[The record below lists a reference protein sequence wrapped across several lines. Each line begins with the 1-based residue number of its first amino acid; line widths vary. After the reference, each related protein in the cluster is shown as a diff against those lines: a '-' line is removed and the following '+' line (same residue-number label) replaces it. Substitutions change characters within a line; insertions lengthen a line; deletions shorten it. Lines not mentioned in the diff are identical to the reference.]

1 MPKKPLH
8 TTTLEEVVVMTE
20 RVDRETIKREV
31 IEKLT
36 VVSEPEEPITEE
48 TKLFDDLGMGAV
60 SRRAMA
66 LPYSK
71 ISLRH
76 GGKPVTMAKA
86 EALETVEESIDLVHE
101 RANA

>member
-1 MPKKPLH
+1 MA
-8 TTTLEEVVVMTE
+8 E
-20 RVDRETIKREV
+20 RVDRETIKQEV

-36 VVSEPEEPITEE
+36 VVTEPEEPITEE
-48 TKLFDDLGMGAV
+48 NKLFDDLGMGAV

-101 RANA
+101 RANS

>member
-1 MPKKPLH
+1 MA
-8 TTTLEEVVVMTE
+8 E
-20 RVDRETIKREV
+20 RVDRGTIKVEV
-31 IEKLT
+31 IQKLT
-36 VVSEPEEPITEE
+36 VVAEPPDPITEE
-48 TKLFDDLGMGAV
+48 TRLFEDLGMGAV

-76 GGKPVTMAKA
+76 GGKPVPMAKA
-86 EALETVEESIDLVHE
+86 EALETVKESIDLVHE